1 MSIFI
6 IATYFTLI
14 LIEKPNFYNS
24 IMAAIFIALSISI
37 RILGSILPVVIVF
50 FLLIKFLRNENKNKI
65 KISLLSLLF
74 YYLFLRLFFILIYG
88 KTQFLIF
95 YLFLKNWLILKLI
108 FIIFI

>member
-37 RILGSILPVVIVF
+37 GS
-50 FLLIKFLRNENKNKI
+50 
-65 KISLLSLLF
+65 
-74 YYLFLRLFFILIYG
+74 
-88 KTQFLIF
+88 
-95 YLFLKNWLILKLI
+95 
-108 FIIFI
+108 